1 LDKRHAQE
9 KLGGEGMAVN
19 STYSTYST
27 GTLRIGGLASGL
39 DVDSIIE
46 QLMQVEQIKVDRLKQ
61 ERQLIEWRKEAY
73 REITNLLRAF
83 QDEFFNVL
91 KTDTYMLSSN
101 RYRTFSVTSSAE
113 SYITAT
119 ANASAMEGTYTITKI
134 ESLATSTIVKSNEWT
149 FADGKSLDSTLE
161 ALGLVNEEEEA
172 KFSINGVTFLIKTPS
187 EVPSEGEGLPPDTV
201 VIDPIKTTM
210 RQLMNIINTNSKAG
224 VNLFYS
230 SIEKR
235 FILQTKATGETST
248 SILMDGNDNPLVEG
262 SFLKSIGFLDDS
274 GSWAA
279 GVDKIKG
286 TDAKVYFKEIGGSGE
301 ILVQNAANTFT
312 IDGVTYTLKNT
323 TPEGAEPITITV
335 TQDVDKAYNAIKSFV
350 DKYNELI
357 DKINGKLNEE
367 RFRDYAPLTDA
378 QRKEMSEKEIE
389 LWEQKAKSG
398 LLRSDSILQ
407 NIVYGM
413 RRALSDAVADIGI
426 SLSSIGITTGLY
438 SERGKLHINEDK
450 LKEALRNDPEQVMQL
465 FMKKSSIDY
474 SPDLDSTSRTQ
485 RYNESGL
492 MYRIY
497 DILMDNIRTTRN
509 KDGKKGI
516 LLEKAGIVGDITEFQ
531 NLMDEELKRLD
542 KRIDA
547 AVEAMISKENKYWA
561 QFTAL
566 EKAIQRMNM
575 QSMWLMQ
582 QMGINQS

>member
-1 LDKRHAQE
+1 
-9 KLGGEGMAVN
+9 MAVN

>member
-1 LDKRHAQE
+1 
-9 KLGGEGMAVN
+9 MAVN

-566 EKAIQRMNM
+566 ERAIQRMNM

>member
-1 LDKRHAQE
+1 
-9 KLGGEGMAVN
+9 MAVN

-335 TQDVDKAYNAIKSFV
+335 TQDVDKAYDAIKNFV

>member
-1 LDKRHAQE
+1 
-9 KLGGEGMAVN
+9 MAVN

-27 GTLRIGGLASGL
+27 GTLRIGGLARGL

>member
-1 LDKRHAQE
+1 
-9 KLGGEGMAVN
+9 MAVN

-335 TQDVDKAYNAIKSFV
+335 TQDVDKAYDAIKSFV

-566 EKAIQRMNM
+566 ERAIQRMNM

>member
-335 TQDVDKAYNAIKSFV
+335 TQDVDKAYDAIKNFV

-566 EKAIQRMNM
+566 ERAIQRMNM

>member
-335 TQDVDKAYNAIKSFV
+335 TQDVDKAYDAIKNFV

>member
-1 LDKRHAQE
+1 
-9 KLGGEGMAVN
+9 
-19 STYSTYST
+19 
-27 GTLRIGGLASGL
+27 
-39 DVDSIIE
+39 
-46 QLMQVEQIKVDRLKQ
+46 MQVEQIKVDRLKQ

-172 KFSINGVTFLIKTPS
+172 KFSINGVTFLKKTPS
-187 EVPSEGEGLPPDTV
+187 EIPSEGEGLPPDTV
-201 VIDPIKTTM
+201 VIDPTKTTM

-335 TQDVDKAYNAIKSFV
+335 TQDVDKAYDAIKSFV

-566 EKAIQRMNM
+566 ERAIQRMNM

>member
-1 LDKRHAQE
+1 
-9 KLGGEGMAVN
+9 MAVN

-335 TQDVDKAYNAIKSFV
+335 TQDVDKAYDAIKSFV

>member
-1 LDKRHAQE
+1 
-9 KLGGEGMAVN
+9 MAVN

-323 TPEGAEPITITV
+323 TPEGTEPITITV
-335 TQDVDKAYNAIKSFV
+335 TQDVDKAYNAIKNFV